1 MALDGIGGWG
11 STEDESNVY
20 SIRIDS
26 WIGAENSPSMGD
38 WWSKMGSPD
47 AVTAERLA
55 ELRRRMA
62 AIPARGAAS
71 AGRLPSAAELRRES
85 LAVPSA
91 LVELLPEGGLAKGS
105 VVSYSGA
112 TSLLAGLLA
121 AVTESGGHAAAVGL
135 PRLGLL
141 AAAEMG
147 AQLGKLAFVPDPG
160 PDPVEVAA
168 VLLDGLD
175 LVVLGL
181 GGRSVPTSRTRV
193 LAARARSKG
202 ATLVVTGGAWT
213 GATLR
218 IDTRIA
224 GYEGMGRGRGRLH
237 TIHLDVSVRTR
248 STPPRTGRLTL
259 CPHNTQTK
267 WQAPQPNPAPL
278 ETATDVAS

>member
-1 MALDGIGGWG
+1 
-11 STEDESNVY
+11 
-20 SIRIDS
+20 
-26 WIGAENSPSMGD
+26 
-38 WWSKMGSPD
+38 MGSSE

-62 AIPARGAAS
+62 AIPARGAVT
-71 AGRLPSAAELRRES
+71 AGRVPAADELRREP
-85 LAVPSA
+85 LPVPSA
-91 LVELLPEGGLAKGS
+91 LLELLPEGGLARGS

-121 AVTESGGHAAAVGL
+121 AVTAAGGHAAAVGL

-141 AAAEMG
+141 AVAEMG
-147 AQLGKLAFVPDPG
+147 AQLGRLALIPDPG
-160 PDPVEVAA
+160 ADPVEIAA

-181 GGRSVPTSRTRV
+181 NGISVPPSRTRV

-218 IDTRIA
+218 MHSKLA
-224 GYEGMGRGRGRLH
+224 GYEGLGRGRGCLR
-237 TIHLDVSVRTR
+237 TIHLDVSVHTR
-248 STPPRTGRLTL
+248 STSPRTGRLTL
-259 CPHNTQTK
+259 HPREDRVE
-267 WQAPQPNPAPL
+267 WIAPQQVTAPPL
-278 ETATDVAS
+278 EVVGDVAS